1 MKNLD
6 KLSMQAACYWAVVA
20 CISLLCCSLV
30 FIPDSFSN
38 TLLAISLLGFILTVF
53 HFAGALVLHS
63 VGLIVRKK
71 GGNHDTKK

>member
-1 MKNLD
+1 MKNLY

-20 CISLLCCSLV
+20 CISSLCCSLV

-53 HFAGALVLHS
+53 HFVGALVLRFVS
-63 VGLIVRKK
+63 LIARKK